1 MKTGMG
7 GSIITVA
14 SMSSHITNRPQPH
27 APYNA
32 TKAAVLQLTKS
43 TACEWAPHNI
53 RVSTISP
60 GYFDTAMNRKIL
72 AEQGEEGV
80 KMRKFW
86 EAQTPMGRLGTPHE
100 LKGVVVFLASSAST
114 FVTGAEFLVDGG
126 YTAWWTNHDPSCH
139 PNLIL
144 LRPST
149 YTREFCTA
157 SSVPGP
163 PLSFPFLS
171 FPWWL
176 CTLSPLLHQII
187 SKPSIFLNTFVAYLC
202 TIGGTVYMHWQLI
215 MWECCT
221 CSPRLLL
228 LLLLFCALLSVFYAR
243 FMCSLA

>member
-157 SSVPGP
+157 SSVP
-163 PLSFPFLS
+163 FPFLS
-171 FPWWL
+171 FPFL
-176 CTLSPLLHQII
+176 DDFAHFLPF
-187 SKPSIFLNTFVAYLC
+187 SIRSFRNLAFFSIHSFFFLFAY
-202 TIGGTVYMHWQLI
+202 V
-215 MWECCT
+215 T
-221 CSPRLLL
+221 CSSCLHSSLI
-228 LLLLFCALLSVFYAR
+228 SVQSVAQ
-243 FMCSLA
+243 CICIDNW